1 LVKVEVE
8 ALLGLMLHHHLR
20 MVDLLPVDLEHQLVD
35 QIIIEMQEQQFNLHS
50 LEILQLMVM
59 VTVLVKVE
67 ELLEILVV
75 LVEVVLVD
83 LLLLFL
89 VPALNLHR

>member
-1 LVKVEVE
+1 MKLVQMLFTTLLVE
-8 ALLGLMLHHHLR
+8 
-20 MVDLLPVDLEHQLVD
+20 LEHQLVD

-50 LEILQLMVM
+50 LEILELMVM
-59 VTVLVKVE
+59 VAVLVKVE
-67 ELLEILVV
+67 ELLETLLV

-89 VPALNLHR
+89 VPALNLHS